1 MKTIKELFFE
11 KLHLDK
17 DIKINNDYSDI
28 KYILTAPNNCGLD
41 EKYILCK
48 DSSTTSNNFYIF
60 SFNDLI
66 KVSKEND
73 FYAGYYVYKFNR
85 KYIDSIDDIKNGNK
99 SVERKDLFVLDTG
112 DTIQGYINK
121 NGNE

>member
-1 MKTIKELFFE
+1 MKYFTQYILE

-17 DIKINNDYSDI
+17 DIEINNNYSDI
-28 KYILTAPNNCGLD
+28 EYILTAPDNCGLD

-48 DSSTTSNNFYIF
+48 DNNTTSNNFYIF

-66 KVSKEND
+66 KISKEND
-73 FYAGYYVYKFNR
+73 FYSGYYVYKFNR

-99 SVERKDLFVLDTG
+99 LVERRDVFILDTG

-121 NGNE
+121 KGR

>member
-1 MKTIKELFFE
+1 MKYFTQYILE

-28 KYILTAPNNCGLD
+28 KYILIAPNNCGLD

-99 SVERKDLFVLDTG
+99 SVERKDLFILDTG
-112 DTIQGYINK
+112 DTIKAYINK
-121 NGNE
+121 KDDE